1 MIFWIFSWLIYRNGF
16 KEQVYN
22 HDFGSDAQYRAE
34 ANISFPIAFSSIPS
48 ILGSLRS
55 SSASGYA
62 FSFGIANV
70 STTAFSYVF
79 MGYQSSDKGRYST
92 IIASG
97 F

>member
-1 MIFWIFSWLIYRNGF
+1 MNGF
-16 KEQVYN
+16 KEQVYR
-22 HDFGSDAQYRAE
+22 HDFGSDAQYRSE
-34 ANISFPIAFSSIPS
+34 SNISFPIAFSSIPD

-55 SSASGYA
+55 GSATGYA

-92 IIASG
+92 ISASG